1 MWGFRTVT
9 SMNVF
14 QASRQNDLA
23 TLGQLLNDQPEL
35 AQAREKS
42 SHWTA
47 LHEATA
53 GGNLKA
59 ARLLLSLEADPNAQ
73 GRSGETALHLAVQPD
88 MAELLIQHGSN
99 PLLEDSEGA
108 TPLDLA
114 LEDRN
119 EELYLVL
126 AAGIPERGSPTY
138 QFLKAARHLDL
149 QVTARYQ
156 EHFHTFRIHGL
167 GWNDEVEHCQA
178 YQLSGTPGWQCLAV
192 EDLSD
197 LYFGEPVTI
206 EGLEAAPAGCLK
218 VFDDALP
225 A

>member
-1 MWGFRTVT
+1 
-9 SMNVF
+9 MNVF
-14 QASRQNDLA
+14 QASRQNDLV
-23 TLGQLLNDQPEL
+23 TLGDLLNGQPEL
-35 AQAREKS
+35 VEAREKS
-42 SHWTA
+42 SQWTA
-47 LHEATA
+47 LHQATA
-53 GGNLKA
+53 GGSLKA

-73 GRSGETALHLAVQPD
+73 GGAGETPLHLVLQRD
-88 MAELLIQHGSN
+88 MAELLIAHGAN
-99 PLLEDSEGA
+99 PLLKDNEGV

-126 AAGIPERGSPTY
+126 AAGIDDRGSPTF

-149 QVTARYQ
+149 QVTARYH

-192 EDLSD
+192 DDLSD
-197 LYFGEPVTI
+197 LYFGEPVTA
-206 EGLEAAPAGCLK
+206 EGLEAAPEGCLE
-218 VFDDALP
+218 VFDDTPYGAVP
-225 A
+225 TA